1 MNNNEYI
8 KRSLELHLFF
18 DRIMKEHALFL
29 EASFLDKDKDLKAVA
44 SNYQKQFNNIL
55 NEAVSLSNNNI
66 TSEYISSGEM
76 FTKYTLDA
84 ENKTA
89 RLSGIN
95 IDTNLTVKELSL
107 NANVPSSNIILINRI
122 SSLNRRTMPLINN
135 IISFKEGILDKV
147 LKCNLF
153 TNNYPLLI
161 THITNEARMYQRLLT
176 RIEARQEFNEKYI
189 YEQELFWNDIMKE
202 HSEFI
207 RGLLDPTET
216 SLIETADK
224 YAKEYEDILEKYR
237 NNINMLHQLSIRK
250 TTEFRKFKIAGLDG
264 ILNCKIKSVIIPL
277 LADHVLREANHFL
290 RILRGSNEE
299 II

>member
-1 MNNNEYI
+1 
-8 KRSLELHLFF
+8 
-18 DRIMKEHALFL
+18 
-29 EASFLDKDKDLKAVA
+29 
-44 SNYQKQFNNIL
+44 
-55 NEAVSLSNNNI
+55 
-66 TSEYISSGEM
+66 M

-107 NANVPSSNIILINRI
+107 NANVPSSNIILINGI